1 MRNKKCLLLNR
12 IGIFLSMIMLEGLM
26 IRHDYLLASESLSYN
41 EINLIKQSSEVK
53 GQVVDVNGEPIIGAS
68 VKIKNTS
75 LGTITDLNGFFILKD
90 ESAKNLIISF
100 IGYETK
106 EVALKGQTFV
116 KVVLAEDTEVLDEVV
131 VVGYG
136 TQKKVNLTG
145 AVATLDSKQLE
156 SKPITSASQSL
167 AGKVAGVHI
176 AQSSGIAG
184 DDGAQITIRGL
195 GTLNNTAPL
204 ILIDGVISPSMDV
217 VNPADIENIS
227 VLKDAASASIYGSQA
242 ANGVILVTTK
252 KGSTENRAVF
262 NVNAGFS

>member
-1 MRNKKCLLLNR
+1 MPIWQLCANLLIPNCLRSNLSYSPLAALELYVNMRNKKCLLLNR

-116 KVVLAEDTEVLDEVV
+116 KVVFRKFL
-131 VVGYG
+131 
-136 TQKKVNLTG
+136 
-145 AVATLDSKQLE
+145 
-156 SKPITSASQSL
+156 
-167 AGKVAGVHI
+167 
-176 AQSSGIAG
+176 SSVP
-184 DDGAQITIRGL
+184 Q
-195 GTLNNTAPL
+195 
-204 ILIDGVISPSMDV
+204 
-217 VNPADIENIS
+217 
-227 VLKDAASASIYGSQA
+227 
-242 ANGVILVTTK
+242 
-252 KGSTENRAVF
+252 
-262 NVNAGFS
+262 

>member
-1 MRNKKCLLLNR
+1 
-12 IGIFLSMIMLEGLM
+12 MIMLEGLM

-131 VVGYG
+131 VFLLIYI
-136 TQKKVNLTG
+136 
-145 AVATLDSKQLE
+145 E
-156 SKPITSASQSL
+156 
-167 AGKVAGVHI
+167 GKALF
-176 AQSSGIAG
+176 
-184 DDGAQITIRGL
+184 R
-195 GTLNNTAPL
+195 
-204 ILIDGVISPSMDV
+204 
-217 VNPADIENIS
+217 
-227 VLKDAASASIYGSQA
+227 
-242 ANGVILVTTK
+242 
-252 KGSTENRAVF
+252 
-262 NVNAGFS
+262 

>member
-100 IGYETK
+100 IGYE
-106 EVALKGQTFV
+106 
-116 KVVLAEDTEVLDEVV
+116 
-131 VVGYG
+131 
-136 TQKKVNLTG
+136 
-145 AVATLDSKQLE
+145 S
-156 SKPITSASQSL
+156 
-167 AGKVAGVHI
+167 
-176 AQSSGIAG
+176 
-184 DDGAQITIRGL
+184 
-195 GTLNNTAPL
+195 
-204 ILIDGVISPSMDV
+204 
-217 VNPADIENIS
+217 
-227 VLKDAASASIYGSQA
+227 
-242 ANGVILVTTK
+242 
-252 KGSTENRAVF
+252 
-262 NVNAGFS
+262 